1 MLYAKAFKENDK
13 YTGETLEQHT
23 NDLLDGYVV
32 LRNEYETE
40 ITRIRLVD
48 NFWEL
53 LRLACVFHDLG
64 KASSAFQLKIQK
76 FLGEKIDIPPEFKKE
91 IPHNFLSV
99 AFLPTQKSLGLDNNS
114 YLMLLYAIAYHHYR
128 AIDFDEEYLKE
139 IIQKDLSMKLN
150 ELQWVEKKLD
160 VELKLTLSD
169 NYFSLL
175 DTYSNVYE
183 QIKRDKEFIFL
194 KGMLHRLDHSASAHL
209 PVEIDRIENP
219 SEKLIFYINTEKKG
233 TLKDFQESAKEYL
246 DKSVLLVASTGMGK
260 TEFAINWIGKQKA
273 LYTLPIRVSV
283 NAMYDRFAKI
293 FGDKNIGLLHSDSL
307 FYSLNS
313 LSNNFDTVKDNLM
326 IEDTVSRT
334 NLSRQLSMPITITT
348 ADQLFTS
355 VFKWHG
361 YEKIYG
367 TLMYSKVVVDEPQSY
382 SPEILA
388 MIIKALQE
396 TSTLGGRFCVMSATI
411 HPFIAKQLSGCS
423 ELLAPV
429 FNTEKKHKIVV
440 KDSDINGLLSQI
452 ENSYSD
458 GKKILVIVNTVKK
471 SQDMF
476 KKLQQFGNVK
486 LLHSEFIQR
495 DRRKKES
502 EIQSDCINGQP
513 IIWITTQIVEASL
526 DIDYDMLFTEIA
538 ALDSLI
544 QRMGRVY
551 RGSGRTINNSSSPN
565 VIIAGLDPSDN
576 FAIYDKEIV
585 GFTEEALRNYDGE
598 ILTEELKQKIMNSVY
613 DTNKIKSTNYYK
625 KFKYAYDLLDNG
637 FEVDKKG
644 EAQRLFRNIANVAV
658 IPEGVYLESR
668 ETIDKAIL
676 AINNKKLPLLER
688 MKEMNVLN
696 NFTVSVPTYKLKASM
711 LEQIKGQTGIYILK
725 ANYDCKLGLT
735 FDEPELDD
743 FSNVI

>member
-1 MLYAKAFKENDK
+1 MLYAKAFKENGK

-23 NDLLDGYVV
+23 NDLLDGYAV
-32 LRNEYETE
+32 LKNGYETE
-40 ITRIRLVD
+40 IARTKIED

-53 LRLACVFHDLG
+53 LRLACMFHDLG

-76 FLGEKIDIPPEFKKE
+76 FLGEKIDIPRRFKKE

-99 AFLPTQKSLGLDNNS
+99 AFLPTQKSLGLDNNG
-114 YLMLLYAIAYHHYR
+114 YLMLFYAIAYHHYR
-128 AIDFDEEYLKE
+128 AIDFDEKYLKE
-139 IIQKDLSMKLN
+139 IIQKDLSRKLN
-150 ELQWVEKKLD
+150 ELEWVEKKLD
-160 VELKLTLSD
+160 VKLKLALSD
-169 NYFSLL
+169 KYFSLL
-175 DTYSNVYE
+175 DPYSNVYE
-183 QIKRDKEFIFL
+183 QIKRDKEFILL

-209 PVEIDRIENP
+209 PAETDRIENP
-219 SEKLIFYINTEKKG
+219 SEKLIQYIERRGSVLRN
-233 TLKDFQESAKEYL
+233 FQESAKEYL

-273 LYTLPIRVSV
+273 LYTLPVRVSV
-283 NAMYDRFAKI
+283 NAMYDRFTSI
-293 FGDKNIGLLHSDSL
+293 FGVKNIGLLYSDSL

-313 LSNNFDTVKDNLM
+313 LSKNFDTVEDNLM
-326 IEDTVSRT
+326 IEDAIYRT

-388 MIIKALQE
+388 MIVKALQE
-396 TSTLGGRFCVMSATI
+396 ISNLGGRFCLMSATI

-423 ELLAPV
+423 EVLDPV
-429 FNTEKKHKIVV
+429 FNAEKKHKIVV

-452 ENSYSD
+452 ENSYNY

-471 SQDMF
+471 AQDMF
-476 KKLQQFGNVK
+476 KKLQQLGNVK

-495 DRRKKES
+495 DRREKEN
-502 EIQSDCINGQP
+502 EIKSDYLNGQP
-513 IIWITTQIVEASL
+513 IVWTTTQVVEASL

-551 RGSGRTINNSSSPN
+551 RGSGRTINDSSPPN
-565 VIIAGLDPSDN
+565 VVIAGIDPSDN

-585 GFTEEALRNYDGE
+585 GLTKEALRIYDGE

-613 DTNKIKSTNYYK
+613 DINKIKSTNYYK

-644 EAQRLFRNIANVAV
+644 EAQRLFRNIANVSV

-668 ETIDKAIL
+668 DTIDKAIL
-676 AINNKKLPLLER
+676 VVSNKNLSLLER

-696 NFTVSVPTYKLKASM
+696 DFTVSVPTYKLKASM
-711 LEQIKGQTGIYILK
+711 LKQLEGQAGIYILK

-743 FSNVI
+743 FFNII